1 MAEKIYN
8 DSFRKRYK
16 AAPVAISENT
26 VPYDTLPHIHR
37 EVEMLYVK
45 DGKAEITVS
54 DRKYS
59 ARAGD
64 MVIVNPMEVHSV
76 VADRSV
82 DYHQR
87 CICFDSS
94 LIADKVLREAL
105 VSGEAFVSGYHFNN
119 DKITKELLDIF
130 EELFSAVSE
139 SSEELYLESVAYIS
153 LLFAKL
159 KKSGLV
165 VFNTKSNKKSLFA
178 RNVQEYL
185 SAHFHEQITSADIA
199 NELFYNQSY
208 FCRLFRDNFGVSFL
222 DYLMLY
228 RISNAKLIMS
238 SENISV
244 SQVAERVGFLD
255 ASYFSR
261 CFKRIAGISPTEYQ
275 KRQFC
280 INKKS
285 I

>member
-26 VPYDTLPHIHR
+26 EPYDTLSHIHR
-37 EVEMLYVK
+37 EIEILYIK
-45 DGKAEITVS
+45 EGKAEITVS
-54 DRKYS
+54 DRKYYT
-59 ARAGD
+59 RAGD

-76 VADRSV
+76 VADRSMN
-82 DYHQR
+82 YHQR

-94 LIADKVLREAL
+94 LIADKSLREAIL
-105 VSGEAFVSGYHFNN
+105 SGEATVSEYHLKN
-119 DKITKELLDIF
+119 DKITKELLEIF
-130 EELFSAVSE
+130 EDLFYAVFE
-139 SSEELYLESVAYIS
+139 NSEELYLESIAYVS

-159 KKSGLV
+159 KKGGHV
-165 VFNTKSNKKSLFA
+165 VFNTKRNKKSLFA

-185 SAHFHEQITSADIA
+185 AEHFNEQITSADIA
-199 NELFYNQSY
+199 KELFYNQSY
-208 FCRLFRDNFGVSFL
+208 FCRLFRESFGVSFL

-228 RISNAKLIMS
+228 RISNAKIMLS
-238 SENISV
+238 SASTPV
-244 SQVAERVGFLD
+244 SRVAEQVGFLD

-261 CFKRIAGISPTEYQ
+261 CFKKIVGISPVEYQ
-275 KRQFC
+275 KCQFGS
-280 INKKS
+280 NKKS